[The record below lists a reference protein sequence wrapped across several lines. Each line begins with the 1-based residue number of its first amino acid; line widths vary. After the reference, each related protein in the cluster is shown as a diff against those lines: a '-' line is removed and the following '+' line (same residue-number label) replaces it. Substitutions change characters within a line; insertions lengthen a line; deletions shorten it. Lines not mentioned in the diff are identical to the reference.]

1 MAVKMRTER
10 AAIEFVAVIPYLVV
24 GPFLCPS
31 APTSVHMAMATIL
44 GNRAQHRI
52 LRRANIVHVD
62 DVASTHIFLLNYPE
76 AKGRYICSSHQV
88 SLRELSDCL
97 SAKYPNFQIPSPTRE
112 DLKDV
117 GGQEVCG
124 LSSKKLLS
132 CRFEYK
138 CGLDETFDDAVQSYR
153 ERGLL
158 KSVFGWL
165 YLCLYVCNVPVWMI

>member
-24 GPFLCPS
+24 GPFLSPS
-31 APTSVHMAMATIL
+31 VPTSVHMAMATILAFLLSLKHEIDSNIGVASIHAHL

-76 AKGRYICSSHQV
+76 AKGRYICLLHQV
-88 SLRELSDCL
+88 SLHELSDCL

-112 DLKDV
+112 DLND
-117 GGQEVCG
+117 
-124 LSSKKLLS
+124 
-132 CRFEYK
+132 
-138 CGLDETFDDAVQSYR
+138 
-153 ERGLL
+153 
-158 KSVFGWL
+158 
-165 YLCLYVCNVPVWMI
+165 